1 MLLIGRMNKKTKLKT
16 LSYDGE
22 FCGAPVN
29 NIIFENDK
37 YLITLV
43 KNKFELYDISQGR
56 YTLYLTAVSIKNKV
70 IRINILESST
80 FNRLRA
86 HLFYKILIDLGYIL
100 WTDEQSDGGH
110 AVWRRLSKYPDV
122 NIHGWDGK
130 QAVNLDI
137 IDDEEQMFIS
147 VFDKKDE
154 IYNSIKKIT
163 LVGHKNENIQR
174 IYTRSYNDRLGEWF
188 KNKKNKNTSKQ
199 W

>member
-1 MLLIGRMNKKTKLKT
+1 MLLIGDMSKKTNLKAVKN
-16 LSYDGE
+16 DGKI
-22 FCGAPVN
+22 CDTPTK
-29 NIIFENDK
+29 NIIYRTETHI
-37 YLITLV
+37 ITLFE
-43 KNKFELYDISQGR
+43 NKFEVYDLLQQR
-56 YTLYLTAVSIKNKV
+56 YTLYMSAVSIRQNV

-80 FNRLRA
+80 HNTFKA
-86 HLFYKILIDLGYIL
+86 HQLYHVLIEMGYIL
-100 WTDEQSDGGH
+100 WTDQQSNGGH

-163 LVGHKNENIQR
+163 LVAHK
-174 IYTRSYNDRLGEWF
+174 
-188 KNKKNKNTSKQ
+188 K
-199 W
+199 